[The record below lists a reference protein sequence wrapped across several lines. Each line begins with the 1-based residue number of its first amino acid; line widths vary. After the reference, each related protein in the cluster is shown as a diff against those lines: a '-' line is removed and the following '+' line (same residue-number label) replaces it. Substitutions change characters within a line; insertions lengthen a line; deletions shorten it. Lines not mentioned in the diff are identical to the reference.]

1 MVREIIREVSSI
13 ESRVHYVTDFDSDPK
28 FVEAR
33 ILKQLPYDEMLP
45 HNENYS

>member
-1 MVREIIREVSSI
+1 MVRESIREVSSTEGRI
-13 ESRVHYVTDFDSDPK
+13 YHVIDFDTNSK
-28 FVEAR
+28 FVKAR